1 MRQVFYTLRF
11 WHIQRRGGESKLAV
25 VRADFI
31 KNQQVQAVL
40 DLQIIAQ
47 RSFSYVHA
55 AQQVDTVIIEFIK
68 RDTYAVF
75 LHIRLGKQQTCQVCC
90 QTFQLFAGGI
100 IGKADGKTP

>member
-1 MRQVFYTLRF
+1 MSLAAGILYIKILAYPAS
-11 WHIQRRGGESKLAV
+11 WWESKLAV

-55 AQQVDTVIIEFIK
+55 AQQVDT
-68 RDTYAVF
+68 RN
-75 LHIRLGKQQTCQVCC
+75 H
-90 QTFQLFAGGI
+90 
-100 IGKADGKTP
+100 